1 MPIIPL
7 PGGFVVQS
15 PIHVENPNSGRRLE
29 AWVREAG
36 DDLVV
41 VIGGGEKPHVGC
53 VVLAQP
59 RRTSE
64 GAPGGSASCS
74 VLTVP
79 YHKEEPI
86 ARGIAERLANELGR
100 LVVVTAGVH
109 EDAIDR
115 EGIEEY
121 LRLGD
126 ELGEKLT
133 AELEKSQR
141 KF

>member
-1 MPIIPL
+1 M
-7 PGGFVVQS
+7 VHS
-15 PIHVENPNSGRRLE
+15 PIHVENPLSGRRLE

-36 DDLVV
+36 EDLVV
-41 VIGGGEKPHVGC
+41 VIGGGDKPHVGC

-59 RRTSE
+59 RRTPE

-86 ARGIAERLANELGR
+86 ARGVAEKLANELGR
-100 LVVVTAGVH
+100 LVVVTAGIH

-121 LRLGD
+121 LRLGE
-126 ELGEKLT
+126 ELGEKLV
-133 AELEKSQR
+133 ACLRSEKQEVKS
-141 KF
+141 

>member
-1 MPIIPL
+1 MD
-7 PGGFVVQS
+7 QS
-15 PIHVENPNSGRRLE
+15 PIHVENARSGRRLE

-36 DDLVV
+36 EDLVV

-59 RRTSE
+59 RRTPE
-64 GAPGGSASCS
+64 GAPSGSASCS

-79 YHKEEPI
+79 FHREEPI
-86 ARGIAERLANELGR
+86 ARGVAEKLSGELGR

-115 EGIEEY
+115 EGIDEY
-121 LRLGD
+121 LRLGE
-126 ELGEKLT
+126 ELGEKL
-133 AELEKSQR
+133 AAQLAKSQR